1 MKTKNIFKTLAM
13 ALLLPAMLLTTACS
27 NSDDDAIVNN
37 NEQTAK
43 KGYPLQVTVNVTREG
58 DEAAT
63 RASYNESTKKLEF
76 SAGDKL
82 FVTGSHASAGQFAGT
97 LDMVSAGTFSGTILT
112 QNEYTGDVSSLL
124 TTAMAVLLPS
134 GYTDYDYLT
143 INNDGTYSATPNND
157 NTKAFATSKAAA
169 VEQFSYEMA
178 MGYSGGFALSPAS
191 AILNFTISG
200 LTASTTVDVTL
211 TRSGSLTI
219 NGSVTTDGSG
229 NASFAIG
236 VKGKTAMVPGTDFN
250 DLSLTVGGNPITLA
264 SGSKELVAGKI
275 YNVNRS
281 VTP

>member
-1 MKTKNIFKTLAM
+1 
-13 ALLLPAMLLTTACS
+13 
-27 NSDDDAIVNN
+27 
-37 NEQTAK
+37 
-43 KGYPLQVTVNVTREG
+43 
-58 DEAAT
+58 
-63 RASYNESTKKLEF
+63 
-76 SAGDKL
+76 
-82 FVTGSHASAGQFAGT
+82 
-97 LDMVSAGTFSGTILT
+97 
-112 QNEYTGDVSSLL
+112 
-124 TTAMAVLLPS
+124 MAVLLPS